1 MPHSVL
7 GEVSDLTQG
16 AFGLRDAFLF
26 LESMSEVTFGV
37 CHQSGIH
44 YNLFLDSLG
53 MMLVAIC
60 WVLFGG
66 EEHGG
71 LDLAVLLP
79 KQGRVRA
86 SSQ

>member
-1 MPHSVL
+1 MPYSVL

-16 AFGLRDAFLF
+16 ALGLRDAFQ
-26 LESMSEVTFGV
+26 SMSEVTFGV

-53 MMLVAIC
+53 MMLVAVC